1 MADRRQLPQNIASFT
16 SLGGTAQNR
25 RVERVVENDDS
36 SSSSSEGQSDSGS
49 NSNSL
54 NAFANDGGFLERFKQ
69 MQEACKQQAAS
80 QEAQFAVPQSDSAD
94 TTSANS
100 EKSEPTEADVAATAK
115 KRTLPFVGKRRGG
128 KVLKTGVVHKPKV
141 EDEEELPKDAWS
153 RYLAEVRKYRERSC
167 DDEEK
172 TRPLVK

>member
-1 MADRRQLPQNIASFT
+1 MADKRQPPQNVQS
-16 SLGGTAQNR
+16 
-25 RVERVVENDDS
+25 VENEDS

-54 NAFANDGGFLERFKQ
+54 NAFVNDGGFLERFKQ

-80 QEAQFAVPQSDSAD
+80 QEAQFAVPQSDSAA
-94 TTSANS
+94 TVSVKT
-100 EKSEPTEADVAATAK
+100 EPTEPDAAAAAAAAAAR

-128 KVLKTGVVHKPKV
+128 KVLKTGIVHKPKV

>member
-1 MADRRQLPQNIASFT
+1 MGILKIFDGKEDDLMRDRGDFEDAT
-16 SLGGTAQNR
+16 SKEEEEEYKGEEEYSCNC
-25 RVERVVENDDS
+25 VKVI
-36 SSSSSEGQSDSGS
+36 
-49 NSNSL
+49 
-54 NAFANDGGFLERFKQ
+54 K
-69 MQEACKQQAAS
+69 
-80 QEAQFAVPQSDSAD
+80 
-94 TTSANS
+94 
-100 EKSEPTEADVAATAK
+100 
-115 KRTLPFVGKRRGG
+115 VGKRRGG

>member
-1 MADRRQLPQNIASFT
+1 MADRRQPPHDRRSE
-16 SLGGTAQNR
+16 
-25 RVERVVENDDS
+25 RVERAADNEDSSSS
-36 SSSSSEGQSDSGS
+36 SSSSSEGQSDTGS

-69 MQEACKQQAAS
+69 MQEACKQQALQAAS
-80 QEAQFAVPQSDSAD
+80 QEAQFAVPRSDSAD
-94 TTSANS
+94 TASS
-100 EKSEPTEADVAATAK
+100 EKSEPTEADATAAAK

>member
-1 MADRRQLPQNIASFT
+1 MADRHRPSQ
-16 SLGGTAQNR
+16 GTR
-25 RVERVVENDDS
+25 PVENDDS
-36 SSSSSEGQSDSGS
+36 SSSSSEGHSDSGS

-69 MQEACKQQAAS
+69 MQEACKQQAAA
-80 QEAQFAVPQSDSAD
+80 QEDAQFAVPQSNSVAAA
-94 TTSANS
+94 TPATSATN
-100 EKSEPTEADVAATAK
+100 EPSEPDAAAVAK

-128 KVLKTGVVHKPKV
+128 KVLKTGIVHKPKV
-141 EDEEELPKDAWS
+141 DDEEELPKDAWS

>member
-1 MADRRQLPQNIASFT
+1 MADKPRPSQNARD
-16 SLGGTAQNR
+16 A
-25 RVERVVENDDS
+25 ENDDS
-36 SSSSSEGQSDSGS
+36 SSSNSSTGQSDSGS

-69 MQEACKQQAAS
+69 MQEACKQQAATQES
-80 QEAQFAVPQSDSAD
+80 QSQSLSEFAVPQ
-94 TTSANS
+94 ANS
-100 EKSEPTEADVAATAK
+100 TVTPASSEKTESTEPDAAAAAR
-115 KRTLPFVGKRRGG
+115 KRALPFVGKRRGG
-128 KVLKTGVVHKPKV
+128 KVLKTGIVHKPKV

>member
-1 MADRRQLPQNIASFT
+1 MADKHRPSQDKQP
-16 SLGGTAQNR
+16 
-25 RVERVVENDDS
+25 VENDDS
-36 SSSSSEGQSDSGS
+36 SSSSSSEGHSDSGS

-80 QEAQFAVPQSDSAD
+80 QEDAQFAVPQSNNVAAPPA
-94 TTSANS
+94 TSAAS
-100 EKSEPTEADVAATAK
+100 SASEPDAAATAK

-128 KVLKTGVVHKPKV
+128 KVLKTGIVHKPKV
-141 EDEEELPKDAWS
+141 DDEEELPKDAWS

>member
-1 MADRRQLPQNIASFT
+1 
-16 SLGGTAQNR
+16 
-25 RVERVVENDDS
+25 
-36 SSSSSEGQSDSGS
+36 
-49 NSNSL
+49 
-54 NAFANDGGFLERFKQ
+54 
-69 MQEACKQQAAS
+69 MQEACKLQAAS
-80 QEAQFAVPQSDSAD
+80 QEAPQFAVPRSNSAE
-94 TTSANS
+94 TTSASS
-100 EKSEPTEADVAATAK
+100 EKSEPTEADAAATAK
-115 KRTLPFVGKRRGG
+115 KRALPFVGKRRGG